1 MTRCAASSSIRG
13 SNAADIYDAHTFTAT
28 STNGGGNG
36 DQGNFNEFEGLAGDD
51 QVIGNGNT
59 RLAYYSATTA
69 IAVVETGFGSVG
81 YAGTVTGDASVGFD
95 TYTGVAVVRGSNFN
109 DTFTGFNNG
118 YNNVEQFEGYA
129 GNDVID
135 GGLGYDRARYDG
147 NNGPSQGMPLTNLGM
162 TFDLAAG
169 TAVGR
174 DAAATFNYGS
184 DTLHGIESIRGTNS
198 DDIYT
203 AVGFSTSSANAGVAV

>member
-1 MTRCAASSSIRG
+1 MRGDDFIDGNGGFDRARYDKEATGDLGIIVDLGAGTVTGRDAAATLVVGHDTLRSIESIRG

-69 IAVVETGFGSVG
+69 IAVVETGFSSVG

-95 TYTGVAVVRGSNFN
+95 TYSGVAVVRGSNFN

-129 GNDVID
+129 GNDVIN

-147 NNGPSQGMPLTNLGM
+147 NNGLSQGVPLT
-162 TFDLAAG
+162 
-169 TAVGR
+169 
-174 DAAATFNYGS
+174 
-184 DTLHGIESIRGTNS
+184 
-198 DDIYT
+198 
-203 AVGFSTSSANAGVAV
+203 TSA